1 MVVEFYS
8 NKVDVTREKNKNQ
21 IMIPGYGLNNW
32 KDGYAVSKWVKTTEG
47 ACFIK
52 KETGSLT

>member
-21 IMIPGYGLNNW
+21 IMIPGVWSEQLEG
-32 KDGYAVSKWVKTTEG
+32 WVC
-47 ACFIK
+47 CFPS
-52 KETGSLT
+52 G

>member
-21 IMIPGYGLNNW
+21 IMMREYGLNNW
-32 KDGYAVSKWVKTTEG
+32 KDGYAVSQVGEDH
-47 ACFIK
+47 
-52 KETGSLT
+52 